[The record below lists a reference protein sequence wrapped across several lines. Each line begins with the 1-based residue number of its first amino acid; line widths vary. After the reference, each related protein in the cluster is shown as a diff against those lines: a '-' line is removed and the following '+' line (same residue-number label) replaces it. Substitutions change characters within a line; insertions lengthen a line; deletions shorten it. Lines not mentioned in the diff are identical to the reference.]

1 MDRDFLLTSE
11 SAKRLYGEIKDM
23 PIYDYHCHLSPK
35 EIYEDK
41 PCADIGELWL
51 SGDHYKWRIMRAAG
65 VPEELVTGGASYKD
79 KFIAYAKACESAAGS
94 PLYTWNKMELSI
106 FFGIDDEL
114 NGNNAAEIYDRAN
127 AYLKANRVSP
137 RTLIKNSGVKFV
149 GTTDDICDDLEW
161 HEKIKADESFDVRV
175 SPSFRCDR
183 LLLIR
188 ADGYADYIKKLAG
201 VCGGGINTLTE
212 LLEATER
219 RLEFFA
225 EHGCACTDMGI
236 PGFPT
241 RISTEH
247 EAAVTFRKA
256 LLGEDITDVEY
267 SGFLGFMFVF
277 LGRLYKKH
285 SLVMQMHI
293 AVARNVNRNLFAAKG
308 PDSGG
313 DCIGDLISTSDI
325 ARVFNEISEDGEMPR
340 TIIYSLEPSMTEALV
355 SLAGSFRNVTVGA
368 AWWFNDHKR
377 GIKHVM
383 ECIAESGYLGSFTG
397 MLTDSRSFLSYA
409 RHDYFRRILASY
421 LAELVDNG
429 EFPLENAEVIAEKI
443 AYKNTKEMIE
453 RAGK

>member
-11 SAKRLYGEIKDM
+11 TAKHLYREIKDM

-41 PCADIGELWL
+41 PCTDIGELWL
-51 SGDHYKWRIMRAAG
+51 SGDHYKWRVMRAAG
-65 VPEELVTGGASYKD
+65 VPEELITGGASYKD
-79 KFIAYAKACESAAGS
+79 KFIAYAKACELAAGS
-94 PLYTWNKMELSI
+94 PLYTWNRMELSI
-106 FFGIDDEL
+106 FFGIDDTL
-114 NGNNAAEIYDRAN
+114 RGDNAAEIYGRAN
-127 AYLKANRVSP
+127 AYLRENRVSP
-137 RTLIKNSGVKFV
+137 RTLIKNSNVKFV

-188 ADGYADYIKKLAG
+188 ADGYADYIKKLAQ
-201 VCGGGINTLTE
+201 VCGGEINTLSD
-212 LLEATER
+212 LLEAAEK
-219 RLEFFA
+219 RLEFFVS
-225 EHGCACTDMGI
+225 HGCACTDMGI
-236 PGFPT
+236 PDFPN
-241 RISTEH
+241 RIATEH
-247 EAAVTFRKA
+247 EATVTFRKA
-256 LLGEDITDVEY
+256 LLGEEITDSEY

-277 LGRLYKKH
+277 LGRIYKKH
-285 SLVMQMHI
+285 SLVMQLHI

-308 PDSGG
+308 PDTGG
-313 DCIGDLISTSDI
+313 DCIGDAISTSDI
-325 ARVFNEISEDGEMPR
+325 ARVFNEICEGGEMPR

-383 ECIAESGYLGSFTG
+383 ECISESGYLGSFTG

-429 EFPLENAEVIAEKI
+429 EYPLENAEVIAERI

-453 RAGK
+453 EAGR